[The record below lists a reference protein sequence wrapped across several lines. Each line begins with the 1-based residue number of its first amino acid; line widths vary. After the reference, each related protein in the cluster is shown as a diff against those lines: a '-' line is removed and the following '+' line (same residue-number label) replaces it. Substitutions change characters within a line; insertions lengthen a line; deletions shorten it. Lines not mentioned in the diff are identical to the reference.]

1 MNKPTVKPAVTPT
14 TKPTVKRLDLATAKK
29 LVGGAHRC

>member
-1 MNKPTVKPAVTPT
+1 MNKPTVKTSTQPT
-14 TKPTVKRLDLATAKK
+14 VKPTVKRLDLATAKK